1 MEGYLGT
8 EAFDFYTSQMWDYE
22 FQECYVF
29 WPHRKFTA
37 GQVVCLVRIHPQKCF
52 NLSAEEP
59 ALLSPSVEW
68 ICSVG
73 EGYRQIVR
81 LHSLSYK
88 RIQTLCQVVHSG
100 SPDVKISKVSV
111 ADQLSATCHMEQVIT
126 ICD

>member
-1 MEGYLGT
+1 MESLYTLGQEDMEGYLGT

-59 ALLSPSVEW
+59 ALLSPQLSGYVLSVR
-68 ICSVG
+68 G
-73 EGYRQIVR
+73 IVR
-81 LHSLSYK
+81 
-88 RIQTLCQVVHSG
+88 
-100 SPDVKISKVSV
+100 
-111 ADQLSATCHMEQVIT
+111 
-126 ICD
+126 

>member
-59 ALLSPSVEW
+59 ALLSPQLSGYVLSVR
-68 ICSVG
+68 G
-73 EGYRQIVR
+73 IVR
-81 LHSLSYK
+81 SSAYIHFHIKESK
-88 RIQTLCQVVHSG
+88 RFVKLYTLVV
-100 SPDVKISKVSV
+100 
-111 ADQLSATCHMEQVIT
+111 QM
-126 ICD
+126 